1 MAVHRRYRF
10 RSAPPPPEPGYG
22 QVFGFWAGLCPGG
35 RGLIELEPSTE
46 KRLKY
51 LDFVDIYAD
60 LDDNERQL
68 YTQLYPHEVATMS
81 GFAQRF
87 LEKGREEGMQQG
99 MQCGEARI
107 LTAQLR
113 LPLTPVRR
121 PLRMRHDG

>member
-1 MAVHRRYRF
+1 
-10 RSAPPPPEPGYG
+10 
-22 QVFGFWAGLCPGG
+22 
-35 RGLIELEPSTE
+35 
-46 KRLKY
+46 
-51 LDFVDIYAD
+51 
-60 LDDNERQL
+60 
-68 YTQLYPHEVATMS
+68 MS